1 MLQNVIPRDVFIEE
15 LKAAVPEAD
24 DLVTEH
30 LADDGE
36 LLLHLLMSDL
46 LRITVRTFHEGQPEV
61 TDRLPAFGVS
71 QTFRPDLPKVVVRGR
86 SERRGARRPG
96 TIPRVNGAARVLRQ

>member
-24 DLVTEH
+24 DLVTE
-30 LADDGE
+30 
-36 LLLHLLMSDL
+36 HLLMSDL